1 MYIMDLY
8 MYMHKSM
15 VIFLVEFFGHFVK
28 SIPSQYFISFLEKI
42 TKICHNC
49 QQYEKVFDSLYF
61 HILNIVKF
69 G

>member
-8 MYMHKSM
+8 MYMYKSM
-15 VIFLVEFFGHFVK
+15 VIFLVEFFCHFVK
-28 SIPSQYFISFLEKI
+28 SIPSQYFILFLEKI
-42 TKICHNC
+42 TKIFHNYL
-49 QQYEKVFDSLYF
+49 QYEKVFDILYF